1 MWTSVEPERLPPT
14 GGTSCA
20 PVSLVMGIPWVV
32 DGPEA
37 HPPAMSAAIPRA
49 PRRHH
54 FLPGRSVGI
63 VVFLLR
69 LDRPAMGMTV
79 PVTNAVRE
87 KLALTLGGRQP
98 SDDLACRRASFDGLG
113 GLG

>member
-1 MWTSVEPERLPPT
+1 MTMSVEPERLPPT
-14 GGTSCA
+14 GGTSCP

-37 HPPAMSAAIPRA
+37 HPAAMSAAIPRT

-54 FLPGRSVGI
+54 VLLDRSVGI
-63 VVFLLR
+63 VVPPLR
-69 LDRPAMGMTV
+69 LDRPAIGMTV

-98 SDDLACRRASFDGLG
+98 SDHLGCRRASFDGLG